1 DVGPLLAAVFVKRE
15 IEAADGAGNARGAPS
30 VDGIAGGLA
39 ARVEI
44 HVVRRFFGCAF
55 AEIDEGSLAVGETDQ
70 HEAAAADVSGVGMR
84 DGERKSDGDRS
95 VDRIASVFQNLN
107 DAGASVEE
115 ARPSG
120 AEQSFEIFLA
130 TFAADGGAGLRHLLD
145 ACGTAE
151 TSTFIQ

>member
-55 AEIDEGSLAVGETDQ
+55 AEIDEGGLAVGETDQ

-95 VDRIASVFQNLN
+95 VDRIASVFQDLN
-107 DAGASVEE
+107 ADVGGDRLLGYHHAVS
-115 ARPSG
+115 RPHGLPG
-120 AEQSFEIFLA
+120 AEL
-130 TFAADGGAGLRHLLD
+130 DG
-145 ACGTAE
+145 E
-151 TSTFIQ
+151 N